1 MADSTDQ
8 LKLMIEV
15 INTVVNPVNQTL
27 ARHSEAVQM
36 AVTLIN
42 RLVELYSQE
51 PTRNTI
57 IKEMREELRKV
68 HEAHKHNLDEHDD
81 CCKERNTVLNQEA
94 SRRVEEIIRKAS
106 EFMDKM
112 IEEHENKMKE
122 SFVEHKK
129 LVETT
134 MSPVGVMKERF
145 NWLITALVIGYGM
158 AAGVFFYVHSAVAKI
173 EDISKVVEKLVK

>member
-1 MADSTDQ
+1 MADTTDQ
-8 LKLMIEV
+8 LKLMIEM
-15 INTVVNPVNQTL
+15 INTVVNPVNQSL
-27 ARHSEAVQM
+27 AKHSEAVQL

-68 HEAHKHNLDEHDD
+68 HEAHRHNLDEHDD
-81 CCKERNTVLNQEA
+81 CCKERNTALNQEA

-112 IEEHENKMKE
+112 IEEHEAKMKTSLE
-122 SFVEHKK
+122 EHKK
-129 LVETT
+129 IMEST
-134 MSPVGVMKERF
+134 MAPVGPLKDKFV
-145 NWLITALVIGYGM
+145 WLLTALGLGY
-158 AAGVFFYVHSAVAKI
+158 AITLGVFFYVHSAVAKI
-173 EDISKVVEKLVK
+173 EDISKVVDKLVK